1 MKKLNDCLETHCEK
15 ALSNG
20 WISVDDE
27 LPELFKDV
35 LCFCDGDYEIA
46 SYDGDEFYDA
56 EERCVICTH
65 WQYLP
70 QAPTSKD

>member
-1 MKKLNDCLETHCEK
+1 MKKLNDCLETHREK

-46 SYDGDEFYDA
+46 SYDGD
-56 EERCVICTH
+56 
-65 WQYLP
+65 
-70 QAPTSKD
+70 